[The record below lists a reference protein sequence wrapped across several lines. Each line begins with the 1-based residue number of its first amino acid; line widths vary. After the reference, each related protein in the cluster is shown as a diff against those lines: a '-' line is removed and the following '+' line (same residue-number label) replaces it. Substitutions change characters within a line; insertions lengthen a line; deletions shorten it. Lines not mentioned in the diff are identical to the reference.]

1 MTRPVQISKNK
12 MGRTKKTPSRFPTR
26 AEKMKIT
33 REKNICIAIEKC
45 EMMKQYNIDITTVNK
60 IFHMKNQKAKAEEM
74 YNKLT
79 SKIDL
84 SLDDAGWIYC
94 AHGGGE
100 NVYKC
105 GYTEKGTREEA
116 EKSLY
121 KRFGV
126 NNYYHYIYHMVPV
139 SNAQMCE
146 KILFGKLSEYR
157 LERGEFFRVNDLATI
172 ILEMNKLPF

>member
-1 MTRPVQISKNK
+1 
-12 MGRTKKTPSRFPTR
+12 MGRTKHTPSRFPTR

-74 YNKLT
+74 YRKLST
-79 SKIDL
+79 EHDF
-84 SLDDAGWIYC
+84 SLKNAGWVYC
-94 AHGGGE
+94 ISDGPS
-100 NVYKC
+100 NQFKC
-105 GYTEKGTREEA
+105 GKTKVGQTHQVAVKY
-116 EKSLY
+116 LL
-121 KRFGV
+121 KRYRTPYAHPIV
-126 NNYYHYIYHMVPV
+126 HHIVPV
-139 SNAQMCE
+139 SNATMSEQ
-146 KILFGKLSEYR
+146 ILFGKLSEYR